1 MRDEKF
7 ILVKVIV
14 ERYFIDLGIAN
25 PFLNYMFLLYWLS
38 FVFFEM
44 SQEILYKRRRI
55 IIQNFGTIFAIL
67 TIFSERL
74 VCRSKTI
81 LKIKIVVF
89 IYVMEQNV
97 VIFPIAFSFKFFV
110 AEKTRFFLH
119 QIYLEKKFG

>member
-1 MRDEKF
+1 MRDEK
-7 ILVKVIV
+7 VMVVRVMV
-14 ERYFIDLGIAN
+14 ERYFTDLCIAN
-25 PFLNYMFLLYWLS
+25 PLLNYICLLYWLS

-44 SQEILYKRRRI
+44 SQEIVYKRRRI

-119 QIYLEKKFG
+119 

>member
-7 ILVKVIV
+7 ILVRVIV

-38 FVFFEM
+38 FAFFEM
-44 SQEILYKRRRI
+44 SQELLYKRRRI

-119 QIYLEKKFG
+119 